1 MKITSV
7 KVLKNEADNT
17 RVRGYAN
24 VVIDEGFA
32 IHDIRIIEGE
42 NGLFLAMPSKKNP
55 DGTFRD
61 VTHPINPEVRAIF
74 EEAILTEY
82 NKNE

>member
-7 KVLKNEADNT
+7 KVLKSEASEA
-17 RVRGYAN
+17 RVKGYAN

-61 VTHPINPEVRAIF
+61 VAHPINPEVRAIF

-82 NKNE
+82 NKSE